1 MAAHCEV
8 VAMATG
14 ALPKVDCDQIHA
26 GLAVT
31 NIKEAVEF
39 YSKRLGFTTGF
50 LWGDPPRFAG
60 MNLGNVQ
67 MFLRE
72 GTPEPKGCFVTFVV
86 GNADEL
92 YEFHRAQGV
101 DIAEPIADRDYG
113 IRDYSVRD
121 LHGHY
126 LSFGHHLYGVGEP
139 IKIERI
145 DLPVRLEKRLA
156 GLLEDLAK
164 RKHMSLGSCLE
175 EMILHTNDGVGPH
188 TKGDL
193 RYIGELKKKHGIDYD
208 THASY
213 RFSEE

>member
-1 MAAHCEV
+1 MGTVAA
-8 VAMATG
+8 
-14 ALPKVDCDQIHA
+14 PKVDCDQIHA
-26 GLAVT
+26 GLAVA
-31 NIKEAVEF
+31 NIAEAVEF

-92 YEFHRAQGV
+92 YEFHRARGV

-121 LHGHY
+121 LHGYY
-126 LSFGHHLYGVGEP
+126 LHLAIIFTVLESRSRLSASICRCGWRSVSLACW
-139 IKIERI
+139 KISRS
-145 DLPVRLEKRLA
+145 A
-156 GLLEDLAK
+156 N
-164 RKHMSLGSCLE
+164 
-175 EMILHTNDGVGPH
+175 T
-188 TKGDL
+188 
-193 RYIGELKKKHGIDYD
+193 
-208 THASY
+208 
-213 RFSEE
+213 